1 MRFLKRF
8 LPWEV
13 FQVTLFKLGIYN
25 IKHNFGR
32 YFSYFISTLFS
43 VFMLFTF
50 FSIYFNKQIQA
61 FSSGKVKVDTVF
73 KAASIIV
80 IIFSALFIWYANSF
94 FIKSRKK
101 EMALYSI
108 LGMKKKE
115 IGTLLF
121 CENMSLGVLSII
133 IGLPLGAIASR
144 FLLQFL
150 VNIMKSSVDIQFT
163 LEVKAVFATAIIFIA
178 LFVFNSIKSSEVI
191 YRFKLIELLSAEKES
206 EKPPESSKI
215 IAIIAIVM
223 IFSGYFIAYNKLLN
237 GGSKMMYYGL
247 LVLILVVGGTYIL
260 FNNFI
265 VILLNSLKKNRK
277 LYYKGENL
285 ISISQILYRIKA
297 NSNLLATIAVISA
310 VAITALGFSF
320 SLYMSL
326 ETQIPYSAPFSL
338 MYKSGDKT
346 LNNEVDK
353 IINKHNEVK
362 VTHKSDIVLIDGT
375 ALTSKYKGSYGKDLK
390 APFGVS
396 IMSISEYNE
405 IINNTE
411 LTKAVDRLGIVK
423 NLNFTGDNQCFFI
436 EMSNDTKRGRL
447 KGEKVSC
454 TTLGE
459 TFNLNIV
466 DSNDKGV
473 LGTSFGNTT
482 IVITDTAFK
491 KLVAVNRD
499 SNTVIR
505 GYSLDNSL
513 KSEKLVAELDNIIPK
528 DSYFNSFYSE
538 NATAYRLLGCYV
550 FIGILLGVMFV
561 LSTGSILYYKQLME
575 AYADKERYKVLRKI
589 GANKRE
595 MRHMVSKQLAFIF
608 GLPLLVSLFHSSA
621 ALSVYIVKLMGA
633 DKIVIECTLI
643 MVAVY
648 IAIYLCYYMLSVKAY
663 MKIIRSNA

>member
-1 MRFLKRF
+1 M
-8 LPWEV
+8 
-13 FQVTLFKLGIYN
+13 TLFKLGVYN
-25 IKHNFGR
+25 VKHNFGR
-32 YFSYFISTLFS
+32 YLSYFISTLFS

-121 CENMSLGVLSII
+121 CENMSLGILSII
-133 IGLPLGAIASR
+133 IGLPLGAIASK
-144 FLLQFL
+144 FLLQLL
-150 VNIMKSSVDIQFT
+150 VNIMKGSVSVYFT
-163 LEVKAVFATAIIFIA
+163 VELKAVIATTIIFVA

-191 YRFKLIELLSAEKES
+191 YKFKLIELLSAEKEA
-206 EKPPESSKI
+206 EKAPEASKI
-215 IAIIAIVM
+215 MALISIIM
-223 IFSGYFIAYNKLLN
+223 IFSGYFIAYNNLLK
-237 GGSKMMYYGL
+237 GGNKMMYFGL
-247 LVLILVVGGTYIL
+247 LVLILVVAGTYIL

-265 VILLNSLKKNRK
+265 VILLYRLKKNKK

-310 VAITALGFSF
+310 VAITALAFSF
-320 SLYMSL
+320 SFYMSL

-338 MYKSGDKT
+338 MYKSGDEA
-346 LNNEVDK
+346 LNNKVDK
-353 IINKHNEVK
+353 IINKHSEVK

-375 ALTSKYKGSYGKDLK
+375 ALTPKYKGSYGKDLK
-390 APFGVS
+390 APFGVN
-396 IMSISEYNE
+396 IMAISEYNE
-405 IINNTE
+405 IVNNTE
-411 LTKAVDRLGIVK
+411 LTKASDGLGIVK
-423 NLNFTGDNQCFFI
+423 NLKFTSDSQCFFI
-436 EMSNDTKRGRL
+436 EMSNDTKGGRL
-447 KGEKVSC
+447 KGEKISC
-454 TTLGE
+454 ETLGKS
-459 TFNLNIV
+459 FDLNIV

-473 LGTSFGNTT
+473 MGNNFQRTT
-482 IVITDTAFK
+482 IVVTDAFFK
-491 KLVAVNRD
+491 KLVDINKE
-499 SNTVIR
+499 SSTVIR

-513 KSEKLVAELDNIIPK
+513 KSEKLVTELKQIIPEDK
-528 DSYFNSFYSE
+528 YFDSFYSE
-538 NATAYRLLGCYV
+538 NAGAYKLLGSYV
-550 FIGILLGVMFV
+550 FIGMLLGILFI

-575 AYADKERYKVLRKI
+575 AYADKERYNVLRKI

-595 MRHMVSKQLAFIF
+595 MRHMVSKQLALIF

-621 ALSVYIVKLMGA
+621 ALSVYIIKLMGTS
-633 DKIVIECTLI
+633 KIVIECTLI
-643 MVAVY
+643 MAAVY

-663 MKIIRSNA
+663 MKIVSSNN